1 MIKYFAIVGFL
12 ILGTLKSFSIGNYPA
27 GARALGLSNAV
38 VSVSDTWS
46 GFHNQAGLA
55 VLADMSA
62 AFYYESRFQVEELS
76 LVAGAFVLPTRTG
89 NFGLG
94 FLQFGKGTFK
104 ENKIGIAFA
113 KSFSE
118 KFSAGIQFDY
128 LSRMFPE
135 NQRAQ
140 GLATF
145 EGGVVYSPF
154 DDLFLG
160 AHVFNPISA
169 GIESVSG
176 KIEVPA
182 VFRIGGHYRFDEMV
196 LVLFETEKETHNPLI
211 FKSGIEFSPIQNLAL
226 RFGVS
231 GKPFQYTAGIGY
243 SIGKISTDIGFGY
256 HGNLG
261 VTPSVS
267 IQFIL

>member
-118 KFSAGIQFDY
+118 KFSAGIQLDY
-128 LSRMFPE
+128 LS
-135 NQRAQ
+135 
-140 GLATF
+140 
-145 EGGVVYSPF
+145 
-154 DDLFLG
+154 
-160 AHVFNPISA
+160 
-169 GIESVSG
+169 
-176 KIEVPA
+176 

-243 SIGKISTDIGFGY
+243 RIGKISTDIGFGY